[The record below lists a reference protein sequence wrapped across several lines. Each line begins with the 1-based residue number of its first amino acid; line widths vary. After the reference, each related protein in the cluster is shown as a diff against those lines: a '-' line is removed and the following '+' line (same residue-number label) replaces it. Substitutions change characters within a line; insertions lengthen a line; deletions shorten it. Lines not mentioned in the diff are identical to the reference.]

1 MSKKSC
7 FRGPFHKQ
15 HGKRVQALFKS
26 ASHHHYP
33 IQWSLPSQLSWK
45 KSILLTWKIL
55 GLLFNT
61 LTLGEKYPVLNRQ
74 KLTIPIQMQLSQ
86 KETNF
91 SNFFAEFLESK
102 LNFEHFEKKDDPRS
116 SFISEITYSGN
127 VVR

>member
-1 MSKKSC
+1 M
-7 FRGPFHKQ
+7 
-15 HGKRVQALFKS
+15 
-26 ASHHHYP
+26 
-33 IQWSLPSQLSWK
+33 
-45 KSILLTWKIL
+45 

>member
-1 MSKKSC
+1 
-7 FRGPFHKQ
+7 
-15 HGKRVQALFKS
+15 
-26 ASHHHYP
+26 
-33 IQWSLPSQLSWK
+33 
-45 KSILLTWKIL
+45 
-55 GLLFNT
+55 
-61 LTLGEKYPVLNRQ
+61 
-74 KLTIPIQMQLSQ
+74 MQLCQ